1 MRPRRAAAAAARML
15 RVPSSSPSVIAISD
29 SESDAFVPPDVV
41 DNEDVDFDGQAA
53 SASSSLVPSDSGSDP
68 GSGQR
73 GRKRK
78 RAGPRPRQAAGRA
91 NSRTNDDIEDCV
103 RPHGSEYHSVN
114 AVAEK
119 QQKLLDWFEDVRDA
133 RGMPWRKRYDA
144 AATAEEKGQRAYEI
158 WVSEVMLQ
166 QTQVATVID
175 YWNRWMARWPTI
187 ADLAKADLEE
197 VNAVWRGL
205 GYYRRAKSL
214 LAGAAVITGSE
225 EYNQRLPSDPS
236 VLEKNVPGVGR
247 YTAGAICSMA
257 YGVRTPIVDGNIHR
271 VLTRLLGVYATQTA
285 PATIRFLWDAAEAL
299 VDALPR
305 RLSLGIAGDWNQALM
320 ELGATVC
327 RPVPV
332 CGECPLREVCNAHAE
347 ADMAKPPPPPTG
359 VDCTLCEPVP
369 GEMAVTV
376 FPMKKMKKESR
387 VEHEAVVITE
397 WQSEGVTRWLFLK
410 RPEKGLLAGLFEP
423 PTTVVPATGAVEQL
437 AAGLTF
443 VTDLVGDIED
453 AFEEH
458 VVIGPITHIF
468 SHINMTYHVQRLVL
482 RGERPEPKN
491 GQWLSLEEVSDAN
504 VGTGVKKC
512 WASVY
517 GVWGEGEVG
526 TVKLPKPKKELSAK
540 RVRKEPVVKKVKKDP
555 ARRLTEEGARVFKK
569 VCMPVMPKRGASAK
583 EVKAEVEVV
592 GLDD

>member
-1 MRPRRAAAAAARML
+1 MRPRRAAAAAARAL

-41 DNEDVDFDGQAA
+41 DKGDVDFDGQAA

-68 GSGQR
+68 ESGQK
-73 GRKRK
+73 GKKRK

-91 NSRTNDDIEDCV
+91 NSRRNDDIEDCV
-103 RPHGSEYHSVN
+103 RPHGPEYHSVN
-114 AVAEK
+114 AVARK

-144 AATAEEKGQRAYEI
+144 AATAEEKGQRAYKI

-175 YWNRWMARWPTI
+175 YWNRWMAKWPTI

-271 VLTRLLGVYATQTA
+271 VLTRLLGVHATQTA
-285 PATIRFLWDAAEAL
+285 PDTIRFLWDAAEAL

-347 ADMAKPPPPPTG
+347 VDMAKPPPQPTG

-376 FPMKKMKKESR
+376 FPMKKIKKESR

-397 WQSEGVTRWLFLK
+397 WQSEGETRWLFLK

-423 PTTVVPATGAVEQL
+423 PTTAVPATGTVDQL
-437 AAGLTF
+437 ATGLTF
-443 VTDLVGDIED
+443 VTDLVGDVED

-458 VVIGPITHIF
+458 AVVGPVTHIF

-526 TVKLPKPKKELSAK
+526 TVKVPKPKKELSAK
-540 RVRKEPVVKKVKKDP
+540 RVKKETVVRKVKKDP
-555 ARRLTEEGARVFKK
+555 ARRVKEEGARVVKK